1 MRPER
6 TLIGAV
12 PWIAVDGGERSGA
25 PSPSWLG
32 PVAAAVAR
40 HPGLWWTALRQL
52 WALAPNGW
60 WRRRPWLP
68 LPDPSYLRFRLVT
81 QYGDATHTPE
91 PGDVVT
97 YLHWCRAYRAAL
109 R

>member
-1 MRPER
+1 
-6 TLIGAV
+6 
-12 PWIAVDGGERSGA
+12 
-25 PSPSWLG
+25 
-32 PVAAAVAR
+32 
-40 HPGLWWTALRQL
+40 
-52 WALAPNGW
+52 
-60 WRRRPWLP
+60 
-68 LPDPSYLRFRLVT
+68 LVT

>member
-1 MRPER
+1 M
-6 TLIGAV
+6 V
-12 PWIAVDGGERSGA
+12 VDGGEGTEA
-25 PSPSWLG
+25 PTLSWLG
-32 PVAAAVAR
+32 PVARAVAVR
-40 HPGLWWTALRQL
+40 PGLWWTAVRQI

-68 LPDPSYLRFRLVT
+68 VPDPAYLRFRLVT
-81 QYGDATHTPE
+81 QYGDAGHAPE
-91 PGDVVT
+91 PGDVVA

>member
-1 MRPER
+1 M
-6 TLIGAV
+6 
-12 PWIAVDGGERSGA
+12 AVDGDERSGA

-32 PVAAAVAR
+32 RVAGAVAR

-68 LPDPSYLRFRLVT
+68 LPDPAYLRFRLVT

>member
-1 MRPER
+1 M
-6 TLIGAV
+6 
-12 PWIAVDGGERSGA
+12 DGGERSAA
-25 PSPSWLG
+25 PSRSWVG

-40 HPGLWWTALRQL
+40 HPGLWWTAVRQL
-52 WALAPNGW
+52 WTLAPNGW

-68 LPDPSYLRFRLVT
+68 LPDPAYLRFRLVT
-81 QYGDATHTPE
+81 QYGDPAHAPE
-91 PGDVVT
+91 PGDVVA